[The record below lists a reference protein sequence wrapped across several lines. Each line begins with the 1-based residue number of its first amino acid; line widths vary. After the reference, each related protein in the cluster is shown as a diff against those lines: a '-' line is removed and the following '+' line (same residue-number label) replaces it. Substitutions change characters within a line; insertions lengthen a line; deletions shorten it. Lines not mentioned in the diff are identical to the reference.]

1 MYNTSKQDS
10 ADDMKKITLLKKIE
24 AVSEL
29 VQSTCIYWC
38 ITNRALAPLFFFF
51 FYQITRQDNFSP
63 S

>member
-29 VQSTCIYWC
+29 VQSTCIYWV
-38 ITNRALAPLFFFF
+38 
-51 FYQITRQDNFSP
+51 S
-63 S
+63 